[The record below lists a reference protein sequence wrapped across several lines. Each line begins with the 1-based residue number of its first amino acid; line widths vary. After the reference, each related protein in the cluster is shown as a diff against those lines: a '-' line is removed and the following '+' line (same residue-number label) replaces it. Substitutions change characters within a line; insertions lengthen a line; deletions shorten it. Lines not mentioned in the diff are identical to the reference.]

1 MIKLLNL
8 NENFIKLFPQP
19 FKKIKSK
26 FIRKIGLATLNFNTI
41 NDFGY
46 YKIKGN
52 FNYPKSKKNLYFQYN

>member
-26 FIRKIGLATLNFNTI
+26 FIRKLVL
-41 NDFGY
+41 
-46 YKIKGN
+46 
-52 FNYPKSKKNLYFQYN
+52 L